1 MNPNIKELGIKN
13 CFGCAV
19 CAKACPKQIIK
30 THINEFGFFE
40 PFITSY
46 ADCIG
51 CGICVNVCSFFNKG
65 VALETDT
72 LNAYAGWSNDDEIRW
87 RCSSGGVGFELART
101 ALSNGYKV
109 CAVRYNNSKNIAEHF
124 IANDIKELQFSI
136 GSKYIQSDAL
146 AGMKHINI
154 NKKYVL
160 FGTPCHID
168 SYRRYLRRFKKENNF
183 ILVDFFCHGVPSYLL
198 WNKYLEMKKSET
210 GEIEHI
216 SWRNKKDGWHD
227 SWVMDIKG
235 KNGSVH
241 TKLSDGDLFF
251 KTFLSDSCL
260 GKACYDNC
268 KFKFRKSSAD
278 IRIGDA
284 WGQLYQQNS
293 EGVNAVICLTLQGCD
308 LLKKSNCTVISHD
321 FNRIA
326 EYQMRSNAK
335 RPVIY
340 AAVQHLLKKEGPLD
354 INKLKLLL
362 RIHEIIQLPKR
373 IKNKLIKV
381 IQ

>member
-1 MNPNIKELGIKN
+1 MNSNIKALGIRN

-19 CAKACPKQIIK
+19 CAKACPEQIIK
-30 THINEFGFFE
+30 TRINESGFFE
-40 PFITSY
+40 PFIISSSN
-46 ADCIG
+46 CIG
-51 CGICVNVCSFFNKG
+51 CGICVDVCSYLNG
-65 VALETDT
+65 GIALDAG
-72 LNAYAGWSNDDEIRW
+72 LLDAYAGWSNDDEVRR

-101 ALSNGYKV
+101 ALTDGYKA
-109 CAVRYNNSKNIAEHF
+109 CAVRYNISKNIAEHF
-124 IANDIKELQFSI
+124 IAANIDELQFSI
-136 GSKYIQSDAL
+136 GSKYIQSDTL
-146 AGMKHINI
+146 AGMEHINI
-154 NKKYVL
+154 NERYIL

-198 WNKYLEMKKSET
+198 WNKYLETKRSET

-216 SWRNKKDGWHD
+216 SWRDKKYGWHD
-227 SWVMDIKG
+227 SWAMNIRG
-235 KNGSVH
+235 KRGGVNAR
-241 TKLSDGDLFF
+241 LSDGDLFF

-260 GKACYDNC
+260 SKACYDDC

-278 IRIGDA
+278 VRLGDA
-284 WGQLYQQNS
+284 WGQLYQNNY
-293 EGVNAVICLTLQGCD
+293 EGVSAVICLTTKGRE
-308 LLKKSNCTVISHD
+308 LLKSSNCTIVSHD

-340 AAVQHLLKKEGPLD
+340 AAVQQLLKKDGPLD

-362 RIHEIIQLPKR
+362 RTHEILQLPKR
-373 IKNKLIKV
+373 IKNKLVKIIK
-381 IQ
+381 